1 MSNTG
6 DDGSLNPADQQLPPT
21 GQNFTRD
28 SGTGLPEG
36 FLPPKRLLKN
46 TPGLLPRY
54 VQALTP
60 KGQPGLLAPDGSV
73 RDFYDR
79 SREARTELSK
89 LDDISRRN
97 VKITL
102 YKKGWYGSSK
112 PELGD
117 RISDADKAAM
127 SDLLETANVEGYT
140 WDVLLR
146 QIQKAPDVE
155 FMGRAGRNKPSS
167 ADLTD
172 ILQKTSL
179 QTIGRKLDDKTIKQL
194 VSSYQGVYTA
204 NTEESPPSADVF
216 FKNRIEQTYGTETD
230 AHKYLYAISNVAK
243 ILGGM

>member
-1 MSNTG
+1 MSQ
-6 DDGSLNPADQQLPPT
+6 DDTSLSPANQQLPPM
-21 GQNFTRD
+21 GQNFV
-28 SGTGLPEG
+28 SGSNTGLPEG
-36 FLPPKRLLKN
+36 YLPPPRLTTQTAGPSGRMKFIAR
-46 TPGLLPRY
+46 TPEG
-54 VQALTP
+54 
-60 KGQPGLLAPDGSV
+60 KPGVLGPDGTV

-79 SREARTELSK
+79 TREARTEFAK
-89 LDDISRRN
+89 LNDITRRN

-102 YKKGWYGSSK
+102 YRKGWYGSGK

-146 QIQKAPDVE
+146 QIEKAPDVE
-155 FMGRAGRNKPSS
+155 FLGTGGRDKPSS

-179 QTIGRKLDDKTIKQL
+179 QTIGKKLDDKTVNQL

-204 NTEESPPSADVF
+204 NTEQTPPSADVF
-216 FKNRIEQTYGTETD
+216 FQNRIEQQYGADTT
-230 AHKYLYAISNVAK
+230 AYKYLNAISNVSK
-243 ILGGM
+243 VIESL

>member
-1 MSNTG
+1 MSQ
-6 DDGSLNPADQQLPPT
+6 DDTSLSPASQQLPPT
-21 GQNFTRD
+21 GQVFVGD
-28 SGTGLPEG
+28 SGTGLPQG
-36 FLPPKRLLKN
+36 YLPPKRLLVN
-46 TPGLLPRY
+46 QPGLLPRY
-54 VQALTP
+54 VQALTVEG
-60 KGQPGLLAPDGSV
+60 KAGLLAPDGSV

-79 SREARTELSK
+79 TREARTEFAK
-89 LDDISRRN
+89 LDDITRRN

-146 QIQKAPDVE
+146 QIEKAPDVE
-155 FMGRAGRNKPSS
+155 FLGTGGRDKPSS

-179 QTIGRKLDDKTIKQL
+179 QTIGKKLDDKTVNQL

-204 NTEESPPSADVF
+204 NTQETPPSADVF
-216 FKNRIEQTYGTETD
+216 FQDRIEQQYGADTT
-230 AHKYLYAISNVAK
+230 AYKYLNAISNVSK
-243 ILGGM
+243 VIESL